1 MPKPA
6 RWSALGQSMPSPSRL
21 DRSENSPSLFDQSG
35 LRIERGKSD
44 QYGDAAA
51 RKIDQNYAITQSL
64 PPARSFAIYNPCRQ
78 AAEAGFEYDSCC
90 WGIRVVAKRF
100 LRNRDGDHRDA
111 IYVQLVLKGLGNVGR
126 RSTPLFYDITY

>member
-1 MPKPA
+1 
-6 RWSALGQSMPSPSRL
+6 MPSPSRL
-21 DRSENSPSLFDQSG
+21 DRSENSPSLFDQFG

-78 AAEAGFEYDSCC
+78 AAEAGFETASND
-90 WGIRVVAKRF
+90 RVPDQKLVKVRAIC
-100 LRNRDGDHRDA
+100 LRLIEGSD
-111 IYVQLVLKGLGNVGR
+111 
-126 RSTPLFYDITY
+126 PLR